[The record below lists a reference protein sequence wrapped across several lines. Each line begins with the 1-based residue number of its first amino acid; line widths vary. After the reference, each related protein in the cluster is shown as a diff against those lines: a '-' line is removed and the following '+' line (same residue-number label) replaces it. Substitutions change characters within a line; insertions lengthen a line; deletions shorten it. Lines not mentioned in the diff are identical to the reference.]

1 MVKKQAVVLLVMLTS
16 FISFSKETYKAMFY
30 NVLNF
35 SLQEPANRITI
46 YNILG
51 QKMEEIHIQL
61 RNLIELN
68 VSYLYSGMYYIAT
81 NNKNIE
87 PLKFIKR

>member
-1 MVKKQAVVLLVMLTS
+1 MVKKQTVVLLVMLTS
-16 FISFSKETYKAMFY
+16 FISLSQETYKAMRY
-30 NVLNF
+30 
-35 SLQEPANRITI
+35 
-46 YNILG
+46 ILG
-51 QKMEEIHIQL
+51 QKIEEIQIQP

-68 VSYLYSGMYYIAT
+68 VSYLSSGMYYIAT